1 MKKLALVALAAA
13 AVVVVVV
20 LLSDREPQGIWDQV
34 LDDF

>member
-20 LLSDREPQGIWDQV
+20 VLSEREPQDLWDEV
-34 LDDF
+34 LDRF